1 MSEVFIAIGVLGA
14 VALGAGSIYFF
25 NKDSNTNTN
34 PYDLTGPEY
43 SGNTRGYFNQWNPT
57 SKVDPPY
64 HPDYNRGGTKRKRSK
79 KITTKRHKK

>member
-1 MSEVFIAIGVLGA
+1 MSDLFIAIGVLGA
-14 VALGAGSIYFF
+14 VAVGAGSIYFF
-25 NKDSNTNTN
+25 NQDSNTN

-57 SKVDPPY
+57 SKIDPPY